1 MTRRKR
7 RGCSTRTDSVGL
19 LMTSPVGTKDLAP
32 SGMAA
37 PHVRST
43 NGHFA
48 LASTRL
54 QALRPTFSRRVA
66 SRATPS
72 IPETS
77 WDTHGAVSEA
87 GNELTRPVDDSG
99 ARTLSS
105 LVALVLAWRNY
116 AVKHG
121 PLAFA
126 MVASSPC
133 DYTPWNSVFRFSHV
147 LDLEHATVR

>member
-1 MTRRKR
+1 MFGLPTGTSLSHPRAYKR
-7 RGCSTRTDSVGL
+7 YDLR
-19 LMTSPVGTKDLAP
+19 SPDEW
-32 SGMAA
+32 
-37 PHVRST
+37 HRE
-43 NGHFA
+43 
-48 LASTRL
+48 
-54 QALRPTFSRRVA
+54 RPPF
-66 SRATPS
+66 

-116 AVKHG
+116 AVEHG

-133 DYTPWNSVFRFSHV
+133 DYTP
-147 LDLEHATVR
+147 